1 MENKNN
7 RKERALILN
16 LVKQKLGFSFV
27 LMLLREDLIFQKLI
41 GLCSMIHQMIQ
52 KIIFIELV
60 EQQEELMG
68 AAKVYYLFTNMK
80 LDS

>member
-1 MENKNN
+1 MANKNN
-7 RKERALILN
+7 RKEQVHILSSDK
-16 LVKQKLGFSFV
+16 LRLGFSFA
-27 LMLLREDLIFQKLI
+27 LMLPREDLIFQKLI
-41 GLCSMIHQMIQ
+41 GLYSMIHQMIQ

-68 AAKVYYLFTNMK
+68 VAKVYYLFTNMK

>member
-1 MENKNN
+1 
-7 RKERALILN
+7 
-16 LVKQKLGFSFV
+16 
-27 LMLLREDLIFQKLI
+27 
-41 GLCSMIHQMIQ
+41 MIHQMIQ